1 MKKSLRHYIAIPLRR
16 GTRNESGRVDVEY
29 ITAGSLCSQEA
40 TMIVNILYCNL
51 LNGCSLI
58 FSQHLLLV
66 ASCIFTR
73 NQYSNL
79 CLPPKYFFLM
89 RLVLPWSHNEAHPPP
104 KNVYHSTVLS

>member
-16 GTRNESGRVDVEY
+16 GPRNESGRVDVEY

-66 ASCIFTR
+66 ASPEINIPIYACPLNI
-73 NQYSNL
+73 
-79 CLPPKYFFLM
+79 FFLC
-89 RLVLPWSHNEAHPPP
+89 V
-104 KNVYHSTVLS
+104 